1 MVEASPVHFRL
12 LSGTPGICTLVA
24 RSTPRGDERT
34 SPGQVGV
41 GEVWQHRSQFGSTKA
56 R

>member
-1 MVEASPVHFRL
+1 MVGESPVHFRL

-24 RSTPRGDERT
+24 SSTPRGDERM

-41 GEVWQHRSQFGSTKA
+41 GEVGQHRSQFGGTKA